1 MRTLFT
7 DVWSKVNELNHS
19 TTQVLLLIVMAFYLL
34 TYGLLFYGHDL
45 QFLIIFFQIEKE
57 KEQKSKQFK
66 KENEEKIN
74 TIQDIES
81 CKFMSMYFL

>member
-1 MRTLFT
+1 M
-7 DVWSKVNELNHS
+7 D
-19 TTQVLLLIVMAFYLL
+19 M
-34 TYGLLFYGHDL
+34 TYSFWLSF
-45 QFLIIFFQIEKE
+45 FFQIEKE

-81 CKFMSMYFL
+81 CKFMSSWHLFTVWEDVRLNKT